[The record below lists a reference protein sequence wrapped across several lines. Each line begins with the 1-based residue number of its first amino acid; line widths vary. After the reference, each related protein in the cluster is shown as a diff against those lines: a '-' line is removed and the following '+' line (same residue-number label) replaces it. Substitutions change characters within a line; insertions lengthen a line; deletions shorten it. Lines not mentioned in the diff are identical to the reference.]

1 MSRGQEYG
9 VRENLAVD
17 LGSEL
22 RRESILWDGA
32 KEQRLPRCRRTLGFL
47 RLGWGRHGGQQYWVP

>member
-22 RRESILWDGA
+22 WSESILWDGA
-32 KEQRLPRCRRTLGFL
+32 KEQRLPRCRRTLG
-47 RLGWGRHGGQQYWVP
+47 VPEVGVG